1 MSQPMLQLDTT
12 YLYGDNASGL
22 LISQATQQAT
32 ATQVSAAVAKVEA
45 KIAAQEYDFITELA
59 NQSYL
64 EQTEA
69 VFTQLSWAQTMV
81 IVGIGGS
88 DLGARA
94 IQQALEAENPPMTVL
109 FHGDSTDPES
119 ITRLFRKI
127 NLEKTVFVI
136 ISKSGQTVETISQ
149 YVFLKHYLQQFK
161 QTWQQHFVFV
171 TDAKEGILR
180 AEADQ
185 QKIVTL
191 PIPPGV
197 GGRFSVLTP
206 VGLLAARAMGVSITA
221 LVAGAASAAAD
232 STLRQQMQAL
242 ATTHFQLYTQGTKL
256 VVMEPYSVQLA
267 EFARWFRQLWAES
280 LGKDGKGIM
289 PIQAYGPAD
298 QHSQEQF
305 YNQGEPLQS
314 LLYLRIEERP
324 EHYPITTVDIA
335 DVSYLQGHTF
345 QEIINIEQEASALAL
360 KKVGRPSA
368 VLKIKQ
374 LNAEALGQLFMF
386 FELGVVYL
394 AEMLGVNAFD
404 QPGVEEGKQMIYAL
418 LGRAGFA
425 DKKQEI
431 EALKA
436 K

>member
-1 MSQPMLQLDTT
+1 MSAMNLQYDDA
-12 YLYGDNASGL
+12 YLFGESGGVT
-22 LISQATQQAT
+22 IKVATQQS
-32 ATQVSAAVAKVEA
+32 TQDKVTAAVTAVEA
-45 KIAAQEYDFITELA
+45 NVAQGSYDFISELA
-59 NQSYL
+59 NQSYID
-64 EQTEA
+64 QVEA
-69 VFTQLSWAQTMV
+69 VYAQLGWAQTMV

-94 IQQALEAENPPMTVL
+94 IQQALEGENPPMTVL
-109 FHGDSTDPES
+109 FHGDSTDPEA

-149 YVFLKHYLQQFK
+149 YVFLKQYIQQYK
-161 QTWQQHFVFV
+161 QAWQQHFVFI

-180 AEADQ
+180 IEADQ
-185 QKIVTL
+185 AQVLTL
-191 PIPPGV
+191 PIPAGV

-206 VGLLAARAMGVSITA
+206 VGLLAARAMGVSIKA
-221 LVAGAASAAAD
+221 LVAGAAAAAAD
-232 STLRQQMQAL
+232 YELRAQMQKL
-242 ATTHFQLYTQGTKL
+242 AAGQFQLYTQGTKL
-256 VVMEPYSVQLA
+256 VVMEPYSVQLD

-289 PIQAYGPAD
+289 PIQAHGPAD
-298 QHSQEQF
+298 QHSQDQF
-305 YNQGEPLQS
+305 YNQGESLQS

-324 EHYPITTVDIA
+324 EHYPITAVDIA
-335 DVSYLQGHTF
+335 DVAYLQGHTF
-345 QEIINIEQEASALAL
+345 HEIINVEQEASALAL

-374 LNAEALGQLFMF
+374 LNAESLGQLFMF

-394 AEMLGVNAFD
+394 AEMMSVNAFD

-418 LGRAGFA
+418 LGRAGFE
-425 DKKQEI
+425 DKKREI

-436 K
+436 N